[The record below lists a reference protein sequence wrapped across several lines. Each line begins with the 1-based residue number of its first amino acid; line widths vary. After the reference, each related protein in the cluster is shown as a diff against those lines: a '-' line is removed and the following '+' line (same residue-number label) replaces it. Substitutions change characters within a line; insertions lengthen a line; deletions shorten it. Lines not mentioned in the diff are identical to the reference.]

1 MAYSLK
7 ITDPH
12 GVRIEDYQTSAG
24 AKRAADVLLE
34 TGATQVEFRIHDAPM
49 WTRFAKKEG

>member
-1 MAYSLK
+1 MAYSLE

-34 TGATQVEFRIHDAPM
+34 TGATIVTFRIHDCAM